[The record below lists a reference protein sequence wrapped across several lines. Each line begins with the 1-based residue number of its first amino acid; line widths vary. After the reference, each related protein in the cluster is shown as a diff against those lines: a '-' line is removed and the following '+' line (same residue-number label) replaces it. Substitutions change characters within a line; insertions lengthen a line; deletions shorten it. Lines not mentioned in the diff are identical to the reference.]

1 MKYFF
6 LLTLS
11 IVLSNNC
18 FGQTNLPIVKSTSK
32 TVKIIENKEHI
43 TDWNLDSSLKFDT
56 YITGKN
62 AGNRNV
68 KMLTDIDSI
77 EVNLKPNQEF
87 DFVVLL
93 NKTDSCFTKFKS
105 LETKNFSKIN
115 PPQTTIIP
123 IVLSKDNNIET
134 NAILNKKD
142 SMKLLFDSGAT
153 GFYLKKTAITK
164 FLNPENKPLTM
175 KDISDNH
182 FQLGNLEW
190 DHEQIYPLET
200 TGDCCEGM
208 YGWDSF
214 DGKIVTIDYDKN
226 EMTVSTKKT
235 KIELEYER
243 FEMELMKEHFCI
255 QLELEI
261 DHKRYKSRFLFDTG
275 FQKTLMLDH
284 DLMNNLNV
292 PIADLPLLKKSVM
305 YNSRK
310 EEIPVNIYS
319 TPKLIFGKY
328 ILENVPVQLNSTTKP
343 AGYLTNLVGN
353 EVLKR
358 FNVILD
364 FQENVVYLKPN
375 HLYYADYIDLK
386 KS

>member
-6 LLTLS
+6 LLTLAF
-11 IVLSNNC
+11 VLSNYS

-68 KMLTDIDSI
+68 KMLTDIDSV
-77 EVNLKPNQEF
+77 EVNLKPNEEF

-123 IVLSKDNNIET
+123 IILSKDNNIET
-134 NAILNKKD
+134 SAILNKKD

-153 GFYLKKTAITK
+153 GFYLKKTAIKK

-190 DHEQIYPLET
+190 NHEQIYPLET

-226 EMTVSTKKT
+226 KMTVSTKKA
-235 KIELEYER
+235 KVEPEYER

-261 DHKRYKSRFLFDTG
+261 DDKRYKSRFLFDTG

-284 DLMNNLNV
+284 DLMNNLNA

-319 TPKLIFGKY
+319 TPKLVFGKY

-375 HLYYADYIDLK
+375 HLFYADYIDLK